1 MTTIW
6 SKFTRHLRAFSAA
19 RGGNIA
25 TTFALT
31 LIPVV
36 GAAGAAI
43 DFSRAN
49 AVKADMQGALDAAAL
64 MLSKEAATDSNS
76 KLQSNALRYFKA
88 NFNKPEATN
97 IAVSATYSSSDS
109 SVLVSGSAA
118 IPTDFMQIFGYRNIT
133 IEGSSTAKWG
143 ISQLRV
149 ALALDN
155 TGSMADDGKIDA
167 LKAATHSM
175 LSLLQSASVTNGD
188 IQVAIVPFANGVNV
202 GVENVAEP
210 WIDWTYYSNSG
221 GAGWSGGG
229 GHGGS
234 SRGRGSSGGRSGAG
248 SNNWSRGSGS
258 WNSTGSW
265 SSGGSS
271 GGSRG
276 GGSWSGGSSGGSSS
290 SSTCTWSSCW
300 GSSGSWSS
308 TSSSTS
314 HWQGCV
320 MDRDQ
325 DYDVKNTN
333 PVVGVASTLF
343 PATYSP
349 TCPAA
354 MMGLSYSWDDLN
366 ALVDTM
372 TPTGTTN
379 QTIGLAWGW
388 LALTQGEPF
397 DNPAPPFGAQQTI
410 VMMTDGLNTENRWS
424 TDQATIDA
432 RTQKVCDN
440 IKAAGITLYTIQ
452 VNTGG
457 DPGIGCVP
465 VEPVSRAPMIWSIS
479 GASSAAKAIFNG
491 ITLTFC
497 CSPRTSRLPII
508 CSRRC
513 TLYASSVTMIV
524 LSPGNAATKPSCET
538 IGWITP
544 INDATSTF
552 LSRTIR
558 VTYSSPLDSAGL
570 CDSVNAADDRTLR
583 AGTIL
588 ITLPAWTVVKPFTW
602 RAD

>member
-31 LIPVV
+31 LIPVI

-49 AVKADMQGALDAAAL
+49 AVKADMQGALDSAAL
-64 MLSKEAATDSNS
+64 MLSKEAATDSD
-76 KLQSNALRYFKA
+76 NALQRHALKYFKA

-97 IAVSATYSSSDS
+97 ITVSATYSSSDS
-109 SVLVSGSAA
+109 SVLVNGSAA
-118 IPTDFMQIFGYRNIT
+118 IPTDFMQIFGYNQIT
-133 IEGSSTAKWG
+133 ISGSSTAKWG
-143 ISQLRV
+143 IDQLRV
-149 ALALDN
+149 ALVLDN
-155 TGSMADDGKIDA
+155 TGSMADAGKIDA
-167 LKAATHSM
+167 LKTATHSM

-188 IQVAIVPFANGVNV
+188 IQVAIIPFANGVNV

-229 GHGGS
+229 GHGGG
-234 SRGRGSSGGRSGAG
+234 GRGHGGGGGSHSGG

-258 WNSTGSW
+258 WNSNGSW
-265 SSGGSS
+265 SSSGSSSSGGSS
-271 GGSRG
+271 GGS
-276 GGSWSGGSSGGSSS
+276 GGSSS
-290 SSTCTWSSCW
+290 SSSGTCSWSSCW
-300 GSSGSWSS
+300 SSSGGWSS
-308 TSSSTS
+308 TSGTTSTS

-333 PVVGVASTLF
+333 PVAGVASTLF

-397 DNPAPPFGAQQTI
+397 DNPAMPSGTQQSI

-452 VNTGG
+452 VNTGS
-457 DPGIGCVP
+457 DP
-465 VEPVSRAPMIWSIS
+465 
-479 GASSAAKAIFNG
+479 
-491 ITLTFC
+491 
-497 CSPRTSRLPII
+497 
-508 CSRRC
+508 
-513 TLYASSVTMIV
+513 
-524 LSPGNAATKPSCET
+524 
-538 IGWITP
+538 
-544 INDATSTF
+544 TSTLLQNCASDKTKF
-552 LSRTIR
+552 YLLT
-558 VTYSSPLDSAGL
+558 
-570 CDSVNAADDRTLR
+570 
-583 AGTIL
+583 
-588 ITLPAWTVVKPFTW
+588 
-602 RAD
+602 RADQIVSTFNDIGSQLAKLRIAR